1 VEHLITVRV
10 LPDGRYT
17 MKFVTRG
24 DSTDVFND
32 DFPHPFG
39 SPWTTHIATEIKNEE
54 TTWIMETSGLLS
66 GPVAFAAGE
75 SSPIQLAHPI
85 DVKRTVGM
93 LGTRYSVIQFF
104 KGREVFRKYP
114 KFGDSLG
121 NTEDDSTKWIGE
133 ALYYIGTTAI
143 NDLQEDS
150 TTLLE
155 NILAE
160 RIENYIRGYVDR
172 KNFTELYSIGDSA
185 SLFVDD
191 VLQPFLTQ
199 LPANYPAAYQDAV
212 DRYSNEMK
220 ITGQLQDDQFKF
232 HIFLPGVVIS
242 TNADS
247 IAGDTLL
254 WTFGLKDFLND
265 DYILEAESIVY
276 SKKRIQ
282 FAIIVVTLLILI
294 IAVILIKFKR

>member
-1 VEHLITVRV
+1 
-10 LPDGRYT
+10 

-282 FAIIVVTLLILI
+282 FAIIVVTLLVLI

>member
-1 VEHLITVRV
+1 MRRRTVLFILFIGLVCPGCVEHLITVRV

-85 DVKRTVGM
+85 DVKRTAGM

-114 KFGDSLG
+114 QFGGSLG
-121 NTEDDSTKWIGE
+121 NTEDDST
-133 ALYYIGTTAI
+133 
-143 NDLQEDS
+143 EDS

-212 DRYSNEMK
+212 DLYSNEMH

-282 FAIIVVTLLILI
+282 FAIIVVTLLVLI